1 GVRDS
6 SASAHDAMEVVVMLR
21 VEETEQGHD
30 RVPRVGAPRLDE
42 EAADLAIGSVA
53 QTAIR
58 RHLYSVQRR
67 IRRYRRAIEDADV
80 LCQRGDNQIDVEADE
95 FLYRDR
101 RAEFHQHFEP
111 QAEAPGVQLFV
122 EAGPVAAPQVAIEDH
137 RQLRGRRQRHE
148 LAAILES
155 AALNDP
161 MQDFGLQPR
170 DDLREVRRVQNALEQ
185 SPRVSSV
192 WWSEA
197 FAPAVRVTR
206 ARVAKRV
213 RTAMGTM
220 AGFPHRPAMIQAPVR
235 NKQS

>member
-1 GVRDS
+1 ALLLAALVAIERQVEQVLLAASEQIVQSIDFGSGVRDS

-42 EAADLAIGSVA
+42 EAADLAISSVA

-122 EAGPVAAPQVAIEDH
+122 EA
-137 RQLRGRRQRHE
+137 
-148 LAAILES
+148 
-155 AALNDP
+155 
-161 MQDFGLQPR
+161 
-170 DDLREVRRVQNALEQ
+170 
-185 SPRVSSV
+185 
-192 WWSEA
+192 
-197 FAPAVRVTR
+197 
-206 ARVAKRV
+206 
-213 RTAMGTM
+213 
-220 AGFPHRPAMIQAPVR
+220 
-235 NKQS
+235 